1 MLNSIR
7 LYRQLQGKYLAPHW
21 PLVLVLGVLLLA
33 ATSLQLITP
42 QLVRHFIDV
51 AVEKG
56 ALRSL
61 YLGAIVFL
69 SAGLTTQTLRAIT
82 VYLGRDIAW
91 RATNRFRADLTLHVL
106 RLDMGFHNANTPGEL
121 LERIDGDIE
130 RLANFFSQ
138 FFVQLVGATLLFVGL
153 VIVTWMEDFRF
164 GLAIAGF
171 ALFFLA
177 TRVRLLT
184 FIIPF
189 WKIEGDARSQ
199 LYGFLG
205 ERLSGITDIQKSGAV
220 SFTMARFYEALR
232 RRMFSWIK
240 VIVIAQVAWG
250 ITSSVNSLRLSIGL
264 AVGAY
269 LFLRGDITIGTVYLI
284 FNYLQ
289 MVHAPIHTLSQE
301 FQDLQRAGASIQ
313 RIAEL
318 RDTSSKVQDG
328 HGASLPSGKLSVS
341 FRDVSFSYN
350 PNVRVLQDISLNLE
364 PGKTLGLLGRTGS
377 GKTTMSRLL
386 FRFYD
391 PDEGIVR
398 LGDVDLKDL
407 LLKDLRNRVS
417 LVTQEVQLFQASVRD
432 NLTLF
437 DPEIPDDR
445 IVETIESLGLGH
457 WFESL
462 YEGLDTAVAAG
473 GGQLSAGEAQLLAF
487 ARVFL
492 VDPDCVLLDEASS
505 RLDPATEALI
515 QRAVDRLLAD
525 RTGIVIAHRLAT
537 VQRLDEIMIIDGGRV
552 QEYGQRESLASDP
565 DSRFA
570 GLLKTGLEEVLV

>member
-1 MLNSIR
+1 MLKSLR
-7 LYRQLQGKYLAPHW
+7 LYRDLQGKYLRPYW
-21 PLVLVLGVLLLA
+21 PLVLLLGVLLVG
-33 ATSLQLITP
+33 ATGLQLITP
-42 QLVRHFIDV
+42 QIVRHFIDV
-51 AVEKG
+51 AVEQG

-61 YLGAIVFL
+61 YSAAIVFL
-69 SAGLTTQTLRAIT
+69 VAGLTTQVLRAIT

-138 FFVQLVGATLLFVGL
+138 FFVQLVGAMLLFVGL
-153 VIVTWMEDFRF
+153 VVVTWLEDYRF

-171 ALFFLA
+171 ALFFLV
-177 TRVRLLT
+177 TRVKLLT
-184 FIIPF
+184 FIMPF
-189 WKIEGDARSQ
+189 WKMEGDARSQ

-205 ERLSGITDIQKSGAV
+205 ERLSGVKDIQKSGAV

-232 RRMFSWIK
+232 RRLFSWIK
-240 VIVIAQVAWG
+240 VIIIAGVAWG
-250 ITSSVNSLRLSIGL
+250 ITSSVNSLRLTVGL
-264 AVGAY
+264 GVGAY
-269 LFLRGDITIGTVYLI
+269 LFLQGDITIGTVYLI
-284 FNYLQ
+284 MNYLQ
-289 MVHAPIHTLSQE
+289 MIHAPINALTRE

-318 RDTSSKVQDG
+318 LDTAPKVRDGK
-328 HGASLPSGKLSVS
+328 GASLPSGKLSVD
-341 FRDVSFSYN
+341 FTDVSFAYN
-350 PNVRVLQDISLNLE
+350 QDVRVLHDMSFSLE

-391 PDEGIVR
+391 PEEGSVR
-398 LGDVDLKDL
+398 LGDVDLREL
-407 LLKDLRNRVS
+407 PLRDIRSRVG

-437 DPEIPDDR
+437 DSGIVDEN
-445 IVETIESLGLGH
+445 IVETLESLGLGP
-457 WFESL
+457 WLRSL
-462 YEGLDTAVAAG
+462 PDGLDSGLAAG

-492 VDPDCVLLDEASS
+492 KDPDCVVLDEASS
-505 RLDPATEALI
+505 RLDPATEGLI

-537 VQRLDEIMIIDGGRV
+537 VHRVDEIMIIESGRI
-552 QEYGQRESLASDP
+552 REHGEREALASDP
-565 DSRFA
+565 GSRFA
-570 GLLKTGLEEVLV
+570 GLLKTGLEGVLA

>member
-1 MLNSIR
+1 MR
-7 LYRQLQGKYLAPHW
+7 PHW
-21 PLVLVLGVLLLA
+21 PLVLLLGVLLVG
-33 ATSLQLITP
+33 ATGLQLITP
-42 QLVRHFIDV
+42 QIVRHFIDS
-51 AVEKG
+51 AVEQR
-56 ALRSL
+56 ALRTL
-61 YLGAIVFL
+61 YLAAVVFL
-69 SAGLTTQTLRAIT
+69 VAGLTTQLLKAIT

-106 RLDMGFHNANTPGEL
+106 RLDVGFHNANTPGEL

-138 FFVQLVGATLLFVGL
+138 FFVQLVGALLLFAGL
-153 VIVTWMEDFRF
+153 VVVTWLEDYRF

-171 ALFFLA
+171 AMFFLA
-177 TRVRLLT
+177 TRVKLLN
-184 FIIPF
+184 FIMPF

-199 LYGFLG
+199 MYGFLG
-205 ERLSGITDIQKSGAV
+205 ERLSGVKDIQKSGAV

-232 RRMFSWIK
+232 ERLFSWIK
-240 VIVIAQVAWG
+240 VIIIAGVAWG
-250 ITSSVNSLRLSIGL
+250 ITSSVNSLRMTVGL
-264 AVGAY
+264 AVAAY
-269 LFLRGDITIGTVYLI
+269 LFLQGEITIGTVYLV

-289 MVHAPIHTLSQE
+289 MIHAPIHALPRE

-318 RDTSSKVQDG
+318 LDTSSKVQDG
-328 HGASLPSGKLSVS
+328 QDASLPTGKLSVS
-341 FRDVSFSYN
+341 FKEVSFAYN
-350 PNVRVLQDISLNLE
+350 PNVRVLNEMSFDLK

-391 PDEGIVR
+391 PEEGTVR
-398 LGDVDLKDL
+398 LGDVDLRDL
-407 LLKDLRNRVS
+407 PLKDVRNRVG
-417 LVTQEVQLFQASVRD
+417 LVTQEVQLFRATVRD

-437 DPEIPDDR
+437 DPSIADER
-445 IVETIESLGLGH
+445 IVETLDSLGLGP
-457 WFESL
+457 WFGSL
-462 YEGLDTAVAAG
+462 PDGLDSGLAAG

-492 VDPDCVLLDEASS
+492 RDPDCVVLDEASS
-505 RLDPATEALI
+505 RLDPATEGLI

-537 VQRLDEIMIIDGGRV
+537 VHRVDEIMIIEGGRI
-552 QEYGQRESLASDP
+552 EEHGEREALARDP
-565 DSRFA
+565 GSRFA
-570 GLLKTGLEEVLV
+570 GLLKTGLEEVLA

>member
-1 MLNSIR
+1 MLKSLR
-7 LYRQLQGKYLAPHW
+7 LYRDLQGKYLRPHW
-21 PLVLVLGVLLLA
+21 PLVLLLGVLLVG
-33 ATSLQLITP
+33 ATGLQLITP
-42 QLVRHFIDV
+42 QIVRHFIDV
-51 AVEKG
+51 AVEQG

-61 YLGAIVFL
+61 YSAAIVFL
-69 SAGLTTQTLRAIT
+69 VAGLTTQVLRAIT

-138 FFVQLVGATLLFVGL
+138 FFVQLVGAMLLFVGL
-153 VIVTWMEDFRF
+153 VVVTWLEDYRF

-171 ALFFLA
+171 ALFFLV
-177 TRVRLLT
+177 TRVKLLT
-184 FIIPF
+184 FIMPF
-189 WKIEGDARSQ
+189 WKMEGDARSQ

-205 ERLSGITDIQKSGAV
+205 ERLSGVKDIQKSGAV

-232 RRMFSWIK
+232 RRLFSWIK
-240 VIVIAQVAWG
+240 VIIIAGVAWG
-250 ITSSVNSLRLSIGL
+250 ITSSVNSLRLTVGL
-264 AVGAY
+264 GVGAY
-269 LFLRGDITIGTVYLI
+269 LFLQGDITIGTVYLI
-284 FNYLQ
+284 MNYLQ
-289 MVHAPIHTLSQE
+289 MIHAPIHALTRE

-318 RDTSSKVQDG
+318 LDTAPKVRDG
-328 HGASLPSGKLSVS
+328 RGASLPSGKLSVD
-341 FRDVSFSYN
+341 FTDVSFAYN
-350 PNVRVLQDISLNLE
+350 QDVRVLHDMSFSLE

-391 PDEGIVR
+391 PEEGSVR
-398 LGDVDLKDL
+398 LGDVDLREL
-407 LLKDLRNRVS
+407 PLRDIRSRVG

-437 DPEIPDDR
+437 DSGIVDEN
-445 IVETIESLGLGH
+445 IVETLESLGLGP
-457 WFESL
+457 WLRSL
-462 YEGLDTAVAAG
+462 PDGLDSGLAAG

-492 VDPDCVLLDEASS
+492 KDPDCVVLDEASS
-505 RLDPATEALI
+505 RLDPATEGLI

-537 VQRLDEIMIIDGGRV
+537 VHRVDEIMIIESGRI
-552 QEYGQRESLASDP
+552 REHGEREALASDP
-565 DSRFA
+565 GSRFA
-570 GLLKTGLEEVLV
+570 GLLKTGLEGVLA

>member
-1 MLNSIR
+1 MLKSLR
-7 LYRQLQGKYLAPHW
+7 LYRDLQGKYLRPHW
-21 PLVLVLGVLLLA
+21 PLVLLLGVLLVG
-33 ATSLQLITP
+33 ATGLQLITP
-42 QLVRHFIDV
+42 QIVRHFIDV
-51 AVEKG
+51 AVEQG

-61 YLGAIVFL
+61 YSAAIVFL
-69 SAGLTTQTLRAIT
+69 VAGLTTQVLRAIT

-138 FFVQLVGATLLFVGL
+138 FFVQLVGAMLLFVGL
-153 VIVTWMEDFRF
+153 VVVTWLEDYRF

-171 ALFFLA
+171 ALFFLV
-177 TRVRLLT
+177 TRVKLLT
-184 FIIPF
+184 FIMPF
-189 WKIEGDARSQ
+189 WKMEGDARSQ

-205 ERLSGITDIQKSGAV
+205 ERLSGVKDIQKSGAV

-232 RRMFSWIK
+232 RRLFSWIK
-240 VIVIAQVAWG
+240 VIIIAGVAWG
-250 ITSSVNSLRLSIGL
+250 ITSSVNSLRLTVGL
-264 AVGAY
+264 GVGAY
-269 LFLRGDITIGTVYLI
+269 LFLQGDITIGTVYLI
-284 FNYLQ
+284 MNYLQ
-289 MVHAPIHTLSQE
+289 MIHAPIHALTRE

-318 RDTSSKVQDG
+318 LDTAPKVRDG
-328 HGASLPSGKLSVS
+328 RGASLPSGKLSVD
-341 FRDVSFSYN
+341 FTDVSFAYN
-350 PNVRVLQDISLNLE
+350 QDVRVLHDMSFSLE

-391 PDEGIVR
+391 PEEGSVR
-398 LGDVDLKDL
+398 LGDVDLREL
-407 LLKDLRNRVS
+407 PLRDIRSRVG

-437 DPEIPDDR
+437 DSGIVDEN
-445 IVETIESLGLGH
+445 IVETLESLGLGP
-457 WFESL
+457 WLRSL
-462 YEGLDTAVAAG
+462 PDGLDSGLAAG

-492 VDPDCVLLDEASS
+492 KDPDCVVLDEASS
-505 RLDPATEALI
+505 RLDPATEGLI
-515 QRAVDRLLAD
+515 QRAVDMLLAD

-537 VQRLDEIMIIDGGRV
+537 VHRVDEIMIIESGRI
-552 QEYGQRESLASDP
+552 REHGEREALASDP
-565 DSRFA
+565 GSRFA
-570 GLLKTGLEEVLV
+570 GLLKTGLEGVMA